1 MIFGYAR
8 VSTQDQNLD
17 SQIDELKLLGA
28 EKIFLEKV
36 SGKSL
41 DRTELQKMF
50 EQLRENDLVLV
61 VRLDRLARSLKD
73 LVFLID
79 EFAQRKVILQIGNL
93 K

>member
-8 VSTQDQNLD
+8 VSTQEQNLD
-17 SQIDELKLLGA
+17 SQIEELKRLGV
-28 EKIFLEKV
+28 EKNFLEKL
-36 SGKSL
+36 SGKNL
-41 DRTELQKMF
+41 DRAELQKTF
-50 EQLRENDLVLV
+50 EQLRENDLVLI

-79 EFAQRKVILQIGNL
+79 EFVQK